1 MRALLYLQIH
11 TLINRMKVRL
21 MRLKKPKYL
30 IGGIA
35 GGLYFYFYFFRFW
48 LGVGRRPSGSFQFSG
63 DHVELVEAL
72 AACALL
78 VIVLL
83 AWIIPH
89 GRAALVFSEA
99 EVTFLFPAPIS
110 RRTLIHFKL
119 LKSQIAILFTTLLLT
134 FMSGRFGGS
143 GTAWIRA
150 IGWWI
155 ILSTLNLHFLG
166 SSFARTMLLDRG
178 VTNWQRRIVAI
189 LLLSGSV
196 AFVLIWAKRTFPTL
210 SLSDVPDF
218 ATAMKYFHEVTTSG
232 PAPYLVFPFHLIV
245 RPFFASNATQF
256 LWFLWPALIIMLLHY
271 VWVVRA
277 NVAFEEASIE
287 LSRRVSERV
296 AAVRSGNLHARPKKA
311 KGAPFRLNPIGSPAV
326 ALLWKN
332 LIGAGQMFSV
342 RVWIILACSI
352 LPMVFVFSSSG
363 GGSRTQIPTLVAFG
377 CIMVMFWSFLI
388 GPQLLR
394 QDFRQDLPLADVLKA
409 FPLRGWQMV
418 FGELLAPAAILTG
431 IQWLLVIIA
440 AASLTYLPAIG
451 EVTLPWRASIGFGAA
466 IVLPMLNVLSLIIPN
481 ASVLLFPGWF
491 QTAKDGPQ
499 GIEATGQRLILMLGQ
514 VLVFLVALVPAALG
528 FAVVYAGI
536 SYFSHTL
543 VAITVASMT
552 ASLMLAIEAAIAI
565 FVLGRI
571 FERFD
576 LSSEA

>member
-1 MRALLYLQIH
+1 MRALLYLQLH
-11 TLINRMKVRL
+11 TLINRMKIRL

-30 IGGIA
+30 IGGVV

-63 DHVELVEAL
+63 DHALVEAL

-119 LKSQIAILFTTLLLT
+119 LKSQTAILFTTLLLT
-134 FMSGRFGGS
+134 FMSGRFGGG

-150 IGWWI
+150 VGWWI

-166 SSFARTMLLDRG
+166 SSFARTMLLERG
-178 VTNWQRRIVAI
+178 ISNWQRRVVVF
-189 LLLSGSV
+189 LLLGVSIASV
-196 AFVLIWAKRTFPTL
+196 FIWEKRTFPTL

-218 ATAMKYFHEVTTSG
+218 ATAMKYFREVITSG

-296 AAVRSGNLHARPKKA
+296 AALRSGNLQPRPKKA
-311 KGAPFRLNPIGSPAV
+311 KGAPFRLKPTGTPAV

-352 LPMVFVFSSSG
+352 MPMVFVFSSSG
-363 GGSRTQIPTLVAFG
+363 ARTQVPTLIGFG

-409 FPLRGWQMV
+409 FPLRGWQLV

-440 AASLTYLPAIG
+440 AASLTYLPGIG
-451 EVTLPWRASIGFGAA
+451 EVTLPWRAAIGFGAA
-466 IVLPMLNVLSLIIPN
+466 IVLPMLNVISLIIPN
-481 ASVLLFPGWF
+481 AAVLLFPGWF
-491 QTAKDGPQ
+491 QTGREGPQ

-514 VLVFLVALVPAALG
+514 VVVFLVALVPAALG
-528 FAVVYAGI
+528 FAIVYASI
-536 SYFSHTL
+536 SYFGQTL
-543 VAITVASMT
+543 VAIMAASIT
-552 ASLMLAIEAAIAI
+552 ASLLLAIEAAVAI
-565 FVLGRI
+565 FGLGRI